1 MSTTNAQEGS
11 ADVSETIAADT
22 VADVTPVRIEADQL
36 ASTAPSYL
44 RDLKAG
50 LAEEGCQPAV
60 VTVETCFDE
69 DCQLAT
75 QSVADDVRG
84 FVRAAAFLGA
94 ARVEVTVTDAAD
106 EDAARAA
113 LRAVEERGRR
123 EGVAVDV
130 SGALSR

>member
-1 MSTTNAQEGS
+1 MSTTNAPNGS
-11 ADVSETIAADT
+11 PDATETIDADT
-22 VADVTPVRIEADQL
+22 VADVTPVRIEASEL

-50 LAEEGCQPAV
+50 LAAKDRQPAV

-75 QSVADDVRG
+75 QAVADDVRG

-94 ARVEVTVTDAAD
+94 ARVDVTVTDAAD

-123 EGVAVDV
+123 EGVAVDI
-130 SGALSR
+130 SGTLSR